1 MNILEAT
8 GLDVCFFTGKGKE
21 VHAVNHVSFAL
32 RDGEFLGLVG
42 ESGCGKSTIA
52 KLVTGLIVP
61 DEGMITLEGCEIHY
75 PFSRQVYRDIQMIFQ
90 MPSESFDP
98 RRTIGGCITDMQRNF
113 GASRKEAKARTLEYL
128 DKVGLDASF
137 YKKYPHQMSGGEC
150 QRAAIARA
158 FAVEPKVVICDE
170 ITSSLDVSVQA
181 QVVELLQELREQ
193 THISLLFIS
202 HDLGLVQGLCDRI
215 MVMEKGKIVEEGPA
229 SEIIHNPQNA
239 YTRQLLAS
247 VLTI

>member
-1 MNILEAT
+1 
-8 GLDVCFFTGKGKE
+8 
-21 VHAVNHVSFAL
+21 
-32 RDGEFLGLVG
+32 
-42 ESGCGKSTIA
+42 
-52 KLVTGLIVP
+52 
-61 DEGMITLEGCEIHY
+61 
-75 PFSRQVYRDIQMIFQ
+75 MIFQ
-90 MPSESFDP
+90 MPGESFDP
-98 RRTIGGCITDMQRNF
+98 RRTIGSCITDMQRNF
-113 GASRKEAKARTLEYL
+113 GISRKEAKTRTLEYL

-137 YKKYPHQMSGGEC
+137 YKKYPHQMSDGEC

-158 FAVEPKVVICDE
+158 FAVAPRVVICDE

-229 SEIIHNPQNA
+229 REIVHNPQNA

-247 VLTI
+247 VLTV

>member
-1 MNILEAT
+1 
-8 GLDVCFFTGKGKE
+8 
-21 VHAVNHVSFAL
+21 
-32 RDGEFLGLVG
+32 
-42 ESGCGKSTIA
+42 
-52 KLVTGLIVP
+52 
-61 DEGMITLEGCEIHY
+61 
-75 PFSRQVYRDIQMIFQ
+75 
-90 MPSESFDP
+90 
-98 RRTIGGCITDMQRNF
+98 
-113 GASRKEAKARTLEYL
+113 
-128 DKVGLDASF
+128 
-137 YKKYPHQMSGGEC
+137 MSGGEC

-158 FAVEPKVVICDE
+158 FAVEPRVVICDE

-229 SEIIHNPQNA
+229 REIVHNPQNA

-247 VLTI
+247 VLTV